1 MSNDTNLTVRP
12 GEDDNH
18 DGLTDE
24 AVLHYQKLAA
34 EEKKKSRGLSGPL
47 PGEGATY
54 TGAAGLGMGAVAFED
69 RQLHAEVGGA
79 ERADDPWGTDEDDY
93 SVPSAV
99 TGAEDDHEDRRKRG
113 TGAMALRGSGTRGGS
128 KSDGS
133 ALAGGAP
140 MMGAPGATV
149 GGVGAVGAQ
158 PMGGAMP
165 GAQLGLAQNGAVG
178 SMPVGMLQNAQNS
191 SRAATGAVYAP
202 PAGAGPQAASAGPGV
217 YDPEFL
223 REALK
228 ANGFTRE
235 ALDEKTPG
243 VGGIDL
249 VDTDGDGVPDT
260 PRAEAEKSAR
270 ERGATNPGGM
280 LPGPLPIGGNI
291 NGPGP
296 APTTPGTNPG
306 ATTPGTNPPGT
317 NPVPGTTPPGF
328 RTMPGYP
335 PPVATPLP
343 GTNPIPVTGGPA
355 YQPNPVPGTQP
366 GTTTPISAPS
376 TGPIAA
382 GGYTPTN
389 PGGRDIDFAQQT
401 PTYSGSGRNG
411 YSVNSDDLRSDS
423 KQWVGVAESTAPV
436 ADAIISTASP
446 ATMFG
451 HMTDPVPTYQSAV
464 DSSRDFVS
472 QSGESSLAFSQSLD
486 ETASN
491 FDEQE
496 LAAIAE
502 TGKVF

>member
-12 GEDDNH
+12 GEEDNH

-69 RQLHAEVGGA
+69 RQLHAEVGGV

-113 TGAMALRGSGTRGGS
+113 KGAMALRGSGTRGGS

-133 ALAGGAP
+133 GLAGGAP

-149 GGVGAVGAQ
+149 GGVGGVGGVGAQ

-306 ATTPGTNPPGT
+306 ATTPGTNPPGDQSRPRDDHAGVSHHARPPASGHDSASRHQPDSQRWT
-317 NPVPGTTPPGF
+317 GLPSESSSRHTARHHDADQRAFHRADRRGWVHADEPGRQGHRLRAADPDLLGKRPQRIFGEF
-328 RTMPGYP
+328 RRSAFRLQA
-335 PPVATPLP
+335 V
-343 GTNPIPVTGGPA
+343 GGRCREH
-355 YQPNPVPGTQP
+355 G
-366 GTTTPISAPS
+366 PS
-376 TGPIAA
+376 
-382 GGYTPTN
+382 
-389 PGGRDIDFAQQT
+389 GGRDHLDGE
-401 PTYSGSGRNG
+401 PR
-411 YSVNSDDLRSDS
+411 DDVRAHDRPGADLPVCRRLLPRLR
-423 KQWVGVAESTAPV
+423 QPVG
-436 ADAIISTASP
+436 
-446 ATMFG
+446 
-451 HMTDPVPTYQSAV
+451 
-464 DSSRDFVS
+464 
-472 QSGESSLAFSQSLD
+472 
-486 ETASN
+486 
-491 FDEQE
+491 
-496 LAAIAE
+496 
-502 TGKVF
+502 